1 MTPEE
6 AKAAEEAKKAAKE
19 AVQQLEK
26 EAELRKRIAESS
38 GEYVKLMK
46 DLKNLNKDIN
56 TVTQQIEQVTARLAT
71 TLTPEQTAIETEKLN
86 ILQQQLAV
94 LTDTQKT
101 YTKVIKETNKYAKSL
116 AALGMAAKDV
126 KSIYSTISGG
136 YSKFKSW
143 SGLFEVDKSIRTAST
158 SMGLLGTR
166 SDMFRKNLQLAAGQT
181 TIFGA
186 DIKELAEIQGTFSD
200 ELGRASLLSSEAL
213 VSIAKIGRGTG
224 IGAEGA
230 AKMAADFENQG
241 ISAERTAKF
250 IEQVVD
256 DTSRMGINS
265 SKVVKNIQQNVK
277 LLNKY
282 NFKDGAKGLAKM
294 AERAAKLGID
304 MNITSSMAEKLFD
317 LEGAV
322 DMSAQLQVLG
332 GEWSKL
338 ADPFKLMYMAR
349 NDMDGLEES
358 VINAT
363 TASAT
368 FNEKNGEFEI
378 GAMEMQRLR
387 KVAEAANL
395 DFEKLADTAK
405 KTAQA
410 VGKRNQI
417 RYNFDPET
425 KEFIENTSTLNEK
438 GEAVIQL
445 QSGSKLVKQLNQAD
459 KSAIEAAIK
468 EKASLEK
475 RAQEAL
481 NFDETLSNVVI
492 QFKQLLLPFLTAF
505 DTAFRPVAIEL
516 SKVLAD
522 ENVLKG
528 IAEAAKI
535 AADLMGFVGKFIAEN
550 PLKSIAIAIGGLGLL
565 EAGKWYAM
573 GLSFGAG
580 FNTVASVG
588 GGMPGGVASRGT
600 GFMGMGGS
608 GMSRAAT
615 TLNRFG
621 GNKTLARLAGG
632 GSRFAAGSMGSLA
645 GGLGLGIAGLGADVI
660 RGNMKDPESTG
671 GKLLGVGS
679 SALKGAG
686 IGMMFGPWGAAIGGV
701 LGGLYGA
708 YDEFIAK
715 GEDANQAVD
724 NVGVG
729 DGIFG
734 GSKKSRRAILE
745 GKNVTPIDSKD
756 DILAMKPGG
765 IVDKVM
771 SKNTGVNTV
780 KHEFGTLNISGE
792 ITLNVPGN
800 EKININ
806 LAKSPEFVREITRMV
821 HVEAAKIKNQ
831 IQKG

>member
-46 DLKNLNKDIN
+46 DLKNINKDIN

-86 ILQQQLAV
+86 ILQEQLAV

-213 VSIAKIGRGTG
+213 VSIAKIGRATG

-250 IEQVVD
+250 IQQVVD

-417 RYNFDPET
+417 RYNFDKET

-445 QSGSKLVKQLNQAD
+445 QSGPKLVKQLNQAD

-481 NFDETLSNVVI
+481 TFDETLSNVVI
-492 QFKQLLLPFLTAF
+492 QFKQLLLPFLEAF
-505 DTAFRPVAIEL
+505 DKAFRPVAIEL

-528 IAEAAKI
+528 IAETAKI
-535 AADLMGFVGKFIAEN
+535 AAEVMGVIGKFIAEN
-550 PLKSIAIAIGGLGLL
+550 PAKSIALAIGGLGLF
-565 EAGKWYAM
+565 EIAKWRFM
-573 GLSFGAG
+573 GYQFGLG
-580 FNTVASVG
+580 FNTA
-588 GGMPGGVASRGT
+588 T
-600 GFMGMGGS
+600 GGS
-608 GMSRAAT
+608 G
-615 TLNRFG
+615 
-621 GNKTLARLAGG
+621 GG
-632 GSRFAAGSMGSLA
+632 GLMDL
-645 GGLGLGIAGLGADVI
+645 I
-660 RGNMKDPESTG
+660 PG
-671 GKLLGVGS
+671 GKMMKKGFKGIGTGAKMIKSGRGLKGVATLTKGVGKAAFPLAALGVGMDAYQNLS
-679 SALKGAG
+679 DEKLSTGEALGKTLDQNKFMAAGAAIGAAIGTPFFGVGAVPGAAIGAG
-686 IGMMFGPWGAAIGGV
+686 IGGLADFATSFMDNEGLIGDYGV
-701 LGGLYGA
+701 
-708 YDEFIAK
+708 K
-715 GEDANQAVD
+715 
-724 NVGVG
+724 

-734 GSKKSRRAILE
+734 GRRKSRRAILE
-745 GKNVTPIDSKD
+745 GKNVTPIDNKD

-765 IVDKVM
+765 IVDKSM
-771 SKNTGVNTV
+771 SQNAGVNTV

>member
-6 AKAAEEAKKAAKE
+6 KKAAEEAKKAAKE

-86 ILQQQLAV
+86 ILQEQLAV
-94 LTDTQKT
+94 LNDTQKT

-250 IEQVVD
+250 IQQVVD

-405 KTAQA
+405 KTAKA

-481 NFDETLSNVVI
+481 TFDETLSNVVI
-492 QFKQLLLPFLTAF
+492 QFKQLLLPFLEAF
-505 DTAFRPVAIEL
+505 DTAFRPVAVKLAEVL
-516 SKVLAD
+516 SDK
-522 ENVLKG
+522 NVLKG
-528 IAEAAKI
+528 IAETAKI

-550 PLKSIAIAIGGLGLL
+550 PLKSIAIAIGGLGLF
-565 EAGKWYAM
+565 EVVKWTTM
-573 GLSFGAG
+573 GFSFGSG
-580 FNTVASVG
+580 FMASVTG
-588 GGMPGGVASRGT
+588 SGFASLIGT
-600 GFMGMGGS
+600 GFAKVAGPILGISIGTMLGKSLGKNIS
-608 GMSRAAT
+608 QK
-615 TLNRFG
+615 L
-621 GNKTLARLAGG
+621 GNKDTETGDISSIVGG
-632 GSRFAAGSMGSLA
+632 V
-645 GGLGLGIAGLGADVI
+645 GLGAA
-660 RGNMKDPESTG
+660 GWALGAALAPATG
-671 GKLLGVGS
+671 GLSLLIPAAAALGGATIGS
-679 SALKGAG
+679 GAG
-686 IGMMFGPWGAAIGGV
+686 KVIGDYAASDAVFTAPISDGMSEGDYYTKKFGTNYTKKRGIIDGGK
-701 LGGLYGA
+701 
-708 YDEFIAK
+708 I
-715 GEDANQAVD
+715 
-724 NVGVG
+724 
-729 DGIFG
+729 
-734 GSKKSRRAILE
+734 
-745 GKNVTPIDSKD
+745 TPIDNKD

>member
-6 AKAAEEAKKAAKE
+6 KKAAEEAKKAAKEAKKAAKE

-86 ILQQQLAV
+86 ILQKQLAV

-250 IEQVVD
+250 IQQVVD

-405 KTAQA
+405 KTAKA

-445 QSGSKLVKQLNQAD
+445 QSGKKLVKQLNQAD

-475 RAQEAL
+475 RAQEAKT
-481 NFDETLSNVVI
+481 FDETLNDVVT

-528 IAEAAKI
+528 IAETAKI

-565 EAGKWYAM
+565 ETVKWRLM
-573 GLSFGAG
+573 GVSFGLG
-580 FNTVASVG
+580 FNSVASVG
-588 GGMPGGVASRGT
+588 GGTGQIGGQM
-600 GFMGMGGS
+600 FGMRNS
-608 GMSRAAT
+608 AAMSRAGLG
-615 TLNRFG
+615 TLGKVGANFKGALGSFG
-621 GNKTLARLAGG
+621 AIGG
-632 GSRFAAGSMGSLA
+632 GLLSAGISGYDEYNEQM
-645 GGLGLGIAGLGADVI
+645 D
-660 RGNMKDPESTG
+660 K
-671 GKLLGVGS
+671 GKSKGEAVGRA
-679 SALKGAG
+679 ALKGAG
-686 IGMMFGPWGAAIGGV
+686 AGAGAWAGAAAGAAIGSVVPVVGT
-701 LGGLYGA
+701 LIGGLIGGALGA
-708 YDEFIAK
+708 YGGGKLADL
-715 GEDANQAVD
+715 DTY
-724 NVGVG
+724 GVE

-745 GKNVTPIDSKD
+745 GKNVTPIDNKD

-771 SKNTGVNTV
+771 SQSTGVNTV

>member
-6 AKAAEEAKKAAKE
+6 EAKKAAEEAKKAAKE

-86 ILQQQLAV
+86 ILQEQLAV

-425 KEFIENTSTLNEK
+425 KEFIENTSTLNKK

-445 QSGSKLVKQLNQAD
+445 QSGPKLVKQLNQAD

-475 RAQEAL
+475 RAQEAKT
-481 NFDETLSNVVI
+481 FDETLNDVVT
-492 QFKQLLLPFLTAF
+492 QFKQLLLPFLEAF
-505 DTAFRPVAIEL
+505 DTAFRPIAIEL

-522 ENVLKG
+522 ENVIKG
-528 IAEAAKI
+528 IKDAAKTFAELI
-535 AADLMGFVGKFIAEN
+535 GPLGKFIAEN
-550 PLKSIAIAIGGLGLL
+550 PKTAIIGAIGGLGLL
-565 EAGKWYAM
+565 EAGKWFLM
-573 GLSFGAG
+573 GSSFGLG
-580 FNTVASVG
+580 FNSVAGKGVSAITN
-588 GGMPGGVASRGT
+588 MLPGGKAMKTGASMMKSGRLLKGAGT
-600 GFMGMGGS
+600 FTKGLG
-608 GMSRAAT
+608 
-615 TLNRFG
+615 
-621 GNKTLARLAGG
+621 K
-632 GSRFAAGSMGSLA
+632 FAAPLA
-645 GGLGLGIAGLGADVI
+645 IAGLGIDAYSNFND
-660 RGNMKDPESTG
+660 E
-671 GKLLGVGS
+671 KLSKGDA
-679 SALKGAG
+679 ALKTLDQNKFMAAGAG
-686 IGMMFGPWGAAIGGV
+686 IGAAFGLAGGPFAPITVPAGMLIGSGIGGIADFATSFMDNE
-701 LGGLYGA
+701 GLWGDYGV
-708 YDEFIAK
+708 K
-715 GEDANQAVD
+715 
-724 NVGVG
+724 

-734 GSKKSRRAILE
+734 GRRKSRRAILE

>member
-6 AKAAEEAKKAAKE
+6 AKKAAEEAKKAAKE

-71 TLTPEQTAIETEKLN
+71 TLTPEQKAIETEKLN
-86 ILQQQLAV
+86 ILKKQLDV
-94 LTDTQKT
+94 LTETQKT
-101 YTKVIKETNKYAKSL
+101 YVKVIKETSKYSKSL

-136 YSKFKSW
+136 YGKFKAW
-143 SGLFEVDKSIRTAST
+143 SGLFEIDKSIRTAST
-158 SMGLLGTR
+158 SMGLLGAR
-166 SDMFRKNLQLAAGQT
+166 SDMFRENLKLAAGQT

-186 DIKELAEIQGTFSD
+186 DIKELAEIQGNFSD
-200 ELGRASLLSSEAL
+200 ELGRSALLSAKAL
-213 VSIAKIGRGTG
+213 ESIAAIGRGTG

-230 AKMAADFENQG
+230 AKMAADFEKQG
-241 ISAERTAKF
+241 MSAERTGKF
-250 IEQVVD
+250 IEQVVN

-265 SKVVKNIQQNVK
+265 SKVVKNIQQNIK

-282 NFKDGAKGLAKM
+282 NFKDGVKGLAKM

-304 MNITSSMAEKLFD
+304 MGFTSSMAEKLFD

-332 GEWSKL
+332 GEWAKL

-349 NDMDGLEES
+349 NDVDALEES
-358 VINAT
+358 VINAAA
-363 TASAT
+363 ASADFSDKT
-368 FNEKNGEFEI
+368 GKFEI

-395 DFEKLADTAK
+395 DFENLAAAAKTA
-405 KTAQA
+405 AQA
-410 VGKRNQI
+410 VGVRKQI
-417 RYNFDPET
+417 RYDFDPAT
-425 KEFIENTSTLNEK
+425 KEFIENTAKMEN

-445 QSGSKLVKQLNQAD
+445 KSGPKLVKQLTMAD
-459 KSAIEAAIK
+459 QQAIK
-468 EKASLEK
+468 AAMDEKASLQK
-475 RAQEAL
+475 RAQEAKT
-481 NFDETLSNVVI
+481 FDETLNNVVT
-492 QFKQLLLPFLTAF
+492 QFKQLLLPFLEAF
-505 DTAFRPVAIEL
+505 DTAFRPIAIEL

-522 ENVLKG
+522 KNVLKG
-528 IAEAAKI
+528 IAEAAKM

-565 EAGKWYAM
+565 EAVKWRLM
-573 GLSFGAG
+573 GVSFGLG
-580 FNTVASVG
+580 FNSVASVG

-608 GMSRAAT
+608 RMSRAAT

-621 GNKTLARLAGG
+621 GNKKLARLAGG
-632 GSRFAAGSMGSLA
+632 GSRFAAGSMGSMA
-645 GGLGLGIAGLGADVI
+645 GGLGLGVAGMGLDYGRSKMEDQ
-660 RGNMKDPESTG
+660 ESTG

-715 GEDANQAVD
+715 GEDANQAVT

-745 GKNVTPIDSKD
+745 GKNVTPIDNKD

-771 SKNTGVNTV
+771 SQNTGVNNV
-780 KHEFGTLNISGE
+780 KHEFGNLNISGE
-792 ITLNVPGN
+792 IVLRTPGN
-800 EKININ
+800 EKINMD
-806 LAKSPEFVREITRMV
+806 LAKNPEFVREITRMI
-821 HVEAAKIKNQ
+821 HVEAAKMKNQ
-831 IQKG
+831 VQKG